1 MNKIS
6 LVVITDGRQ
15 SCIEQTIDRF
25 NEVINYNF
33 FEKLII
39 NDSGDPRYH
48 DFLPTLVGFFQKT
61 LNRRKLEHFFQSWF
75 FQRPLATLLDRNVF

>member
-25 NEVINYNF
+25 NEVINYSF

-39 NDSGDPRYH
+39 NDSGDPR
-48 DFLPTLVGFFQKT
+48 
-61 LNRRKLEHFFQSWF
+61 
-75 FQRPLATLLDRNVF
+75 